1 MGMELDMELDME
13 LENRRR
19 VSANHHNGSQVISC
33 YPHQKLLELLGG
45 SSDLIEPPLMA
56 PHTHGATETAALARL
71 SSALAIA

>member
-45 SSDLIEPPLMA
+45 SSDLHRA
-56 PHTHGATETAALARL
+56 PTNGTTDSWRHRNSSL
-71 SSALAIA
+71 SSAI